1 MNADTVHNTNHCFS
15 SLTALT
21 ILACKL
27 DVSGSMKVECKTIQL
42 NIIIGVDIITW
53 HITERENKSSITNEI
68 NKH

>member
-1 MNADTVHNTNHCFS
+1 MNADTVHHTNHCS
-15 SLTALT
+15 NSLTALA
-21 ILACKL
+21 ILACER
-27 DVSGSMKVECKTIQL
+27 DMSGSMKVECKTIQL